1 MWQTFY
7 IIEDGG
13 TCGGEAR
20 HGLKEGVG
28 EIGDIASDEE
38 RQGAEETEQSPCQC
52 DDKERVASAH
62 GVGGL
67 STEVSEGETEHL
79 GDEY

>member
-1 MWQTFY
+1 MRQTFH
-7 IIEDGG
+7 IVENGG

-20 HGLKEGVG
+20 HRLEEGIG
-28 EIGDIASDEE
+28 EIGYVAAYEE

-52 DDKERVASAH
+52 DDKEGVASAH
-62 GVGGL
+62 GVGCL
-67 STEVSEGETEHL
+67 SAEVSEGKTEHL